1 MCGKTWGRREECD
14 GLRLEFPVSIGVGV
28 VGFYCK
34 PSKNMKKE
42 FTYNKVRI

>member
-1 MCGKTWGRREECD
+1 MYGKLGGRREERD
-14 GLRLEFPVSIGVGV
+14 GLRFEFPVSIGVGV

-34 PSKNMKKE
+34 PSENMKKE